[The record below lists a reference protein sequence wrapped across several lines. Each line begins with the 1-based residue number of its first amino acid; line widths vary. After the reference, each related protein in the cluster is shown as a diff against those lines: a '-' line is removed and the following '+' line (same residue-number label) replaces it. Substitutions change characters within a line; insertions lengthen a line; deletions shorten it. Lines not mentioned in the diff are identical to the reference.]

1 MSLDFNEI
9 RQLLVTIANTDIAE
23 LILKNDDFEI
33 TVRKTVSSSH
43 PQLSTS
49 PSPLPSMV
57 GLGMPS
63 VAPGTSVGNSAPTS
77 DTSNGLD
84 GEKASN
90 GAKEPSS
97 ATSTNPK
104 LVEVPSPMVGTFYRA
119 PAPGEATFV
128 EVGDRVRSDQTV
140 CIIEAMKL
148 MNEIEAEVSGQVME
162 ILVENGE
169 AVEYG
174 QPLMRINPD

>member
-9 RQLLVTIANTDIAE
+9 RQLLATIANTDIAE
-23 LILKNDDFEI
+23 LTLKSDDFEI
-33 TVRKTVSSSH
+33 TVRKAVSF
-43 PQLSTS
+43 QQQEQSTS
-49 PSPLPSMV
+49 PIAASGMIVSGLPTVSATTADTV
-57 GLGMPS
+57 G
-63 VAPGTSVGNSAPTS
+63 
-77 DTSNGLD
+77 DTGNGLD
-84 GEKASN
+84 TDKVSN
-90 GAKEPSS
+90 GSHQSS
-97 ATSTNPK
+97 TANTTSSK
-104 LVEVPSPMVGTFYRA
+104 LVDISSPMVGTFYRA
-119 PAPGEATFV
+119 PAPEEAPFV

-169 AVEYG
+169 PVEYG